1 MQVKVLLNTVEKI
14 KEFVTVTSDAQFDVD
29 LISNNRTYLDAKSL
43 LGILSCD
50 IHNPFVLD
58 IHTEENN
65 CSDYVN
71 HIAGFLAE

>member
-14 KEFVTVTSDAQFDVD
+14 KEFVTVTSDAPFDVD
-29 LISNNRTYLDAKSL
+29 LISNN
-43 LGILSCD
+43 